1 MLSARSERAQ
11 SPGLPYWGLFARAL
25 GNLHGPANPSGI
37 VSLCVAENALS
48 GQLVASRLAAV
59 AGAAAQTGGQLGYDD
74 MRGRHCLRRAFSAL
88 AERLITR
95 GARVDPARLCIAGG
109 CGALIQHLA
118 FLLADPGDCMLLAT
132 PTYGMLF
139 NDVGVLAGIQVEDV
153 PIVPGAALTPK
164 DLDAA
169 VARATARGLRP
180 RLLFVINPEN
190 PLGTVR
196 GAAELRGVLAWAR
209 AQGPHFHLVADEIY
223 ALSVYDSEVGEPFTS
238 AATLCSQ
245 GAGEGAGAGGDSYLG
260 DNVHILWGFSKDFC
274 ASGLRVGILLSHNA
288 ALLRALDNVG
298 YFSAASNPVQDALAL
313 ALAEGSPQ
321 PQPPSSAGHWVDA
334 FLAQNCAR
342 LREGRDAV
350 CNALEGAGVPHVRPC
365 AGLFVWLDLGAWLEA
380 PTFEAERSFTEAL
393 FAAGLL
399 MTPGE
404 ACHSATPGCFR
415 CCFAWHSEMD
425 SLRVG
430 MERLVAFLAAR
441 GRRPLEGVV

>member
-1 MLSARSERAQ
+1 MLSTRSKRAQ

-25 GNLHGPANPSGI
+25 GNLHSPTNPTGI
-37 VSLCVAENALS
+37 VSLCVAENALC
-48 GQLVASRLAAV
+48 GPLVATRLAAV

-95 GARVDPARLCIAGG
+95 GARVDPARLCIGSG

-139 NDVGVLAGIQVEDV
+139 NDVGVLAAIEVEDV
-153 PIVPGAALTPK
+153 PVAPGAALTPK

-196 GAAELRGVLAWAR
+196 GAAEQRAVLAWAK
-209 AQGPHFHLVADEIY
+209 AQGPHFHVISDEIY
-223 ALSVYDSEVGEPFTS
+223 ALSVYDEAGEPFAS
-238 AATLCSQ
+238 MATLCSQ
-245 GAGEGAGAGGDSYLG
+245 DAGGEGAAGGSYLG
-260 DNVHILWGFSKDFC
+260 DNTHILWGFSKDFC

-288 ALLRALDNVG
+288 ALLSALDNVG

-313 ALAEGSPQ
+313 ALAEGPQ
-321 PQPPSSAGHWVDA
+321 GGSGSGGHCQWVDE

-342 LREGRDAV
+342 LREARDVV
-350 CNALEGAGVPHVRPC
+350 CSALEGAGVPHVRPS

-404 ACHSATPGCFR
+404 ACHSPTPGCFR
-415 CCFAWHSEMD
+415 CCFAWHSELG

-441 GRRPLEGVV
+441 GGRQQERKV